1 MNFFLKYCLFTSLR
15 KDGEEVVLV
24 TRVLYFLLVLE
35 AGGAS
40 FCIWYGIFCVHFY
53 NFVQIP
59 LCYFFYH
66 FLKKH
71 MFTSLEKGMGR
82 KLCLLQE
89 VPDGERMWYRFR
101 DDKFVREKW
110 NLFNF
115 WNCFRVTLYACFK
128 PCLIQSFFEKFLIS
142 LRNISKSNWI
152 RKGIYCSSCTLLWT
166 SSIFRTLRVI
176 FFYKKKLQ

>member
-1 MNFFLKYCLFTSLR
+1 MVQASVFDTEYFVFIFIISFKFPCVIFFL
-15 KDGEEVVLV
+15 
-24 TRVLYFLLVLE
+24 
-35 AGGAS
+35 S
-40 FCIWYGIFCVHFY
+40 F
-53 NFVQIP
+53 
-59 LCYFFYH
+59 
-66 FLKKH
+66 
-71 MFTSLEKGMGR
+71 SR
-82 KLCLLQE
+82 KLWLLQE

-166 SSIFRTLRVI
+166 SSIFRTLRDI
-176 FFYKKKLQ
+176 FFFTKRSFSKPWRD